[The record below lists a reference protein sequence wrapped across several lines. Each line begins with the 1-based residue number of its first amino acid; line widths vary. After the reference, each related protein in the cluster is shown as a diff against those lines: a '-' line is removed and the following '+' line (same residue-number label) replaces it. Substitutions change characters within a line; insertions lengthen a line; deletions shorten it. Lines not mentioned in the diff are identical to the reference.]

1 MFIIPSKYLQPTNT
15 DTKNSSARFN
25 SSAVGKVLRDT
36 LSPESENT
44 LGAGEGGFSLS
55 LQRRSSKSESRYVY
69 IHTFAQFCSEWH
81 LQDWLPP
88 FMKSFFEIGSSSSSP
103 AQPWQNPV

>member
-1 MFIIPSKYLQPTNT
+1 MFIIPSKFLQPTNT

-69 IHTFAQFCSEWH
+69 STFTLSLSSAPNGICR
-81 LQDWLPP
+81 
-88 FMKSFFEIGSSSSSP
+88 IGCRPS
-103 AQPWQNPV
+103 